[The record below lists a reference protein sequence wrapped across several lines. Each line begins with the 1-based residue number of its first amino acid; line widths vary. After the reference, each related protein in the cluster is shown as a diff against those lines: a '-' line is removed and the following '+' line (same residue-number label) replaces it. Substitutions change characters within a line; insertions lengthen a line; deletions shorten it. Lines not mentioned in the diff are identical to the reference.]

1 MKNLMLYIVCLI
13 LGMLIYN
20 MIKNLSSC
28 KIVEGSGHP
37 PHSVEHIEVRASNT
51 PCWDRPNQTAK
62 QLSECLAA
70 SEPDH
75 HQHRR

>member
-28 KIVEGSGHP
+28 KIVEGGGEDE
-37 PHSVEHIEVRASNT
+37 VALKFEHIEVRAENPTHLRSG
-51 PCWDRPNQTAK
+51 
-62 QLSECLAA
+62 
-70 SEPDH
+70 
-75 HQHRR
+75 RRGGRRS